1 MQGLS
6 KGENVMRGNLPKPIK
21 KQREVL
27 YMPSAG
33 HTAVLGTA
41 GSGKTTLA
49 LYRAAY
55 LSEPSM
61 QHAGKT
67 LLLTFNKTLVT
78 YLKYLKPIE
87 LQNVQVETYHSFAR
101 GYLKNRGKMS
111 WNCICDPSSRN
122 DLISQAVKAV
132 ESGYEP
138 SKFFDRPF
146 EFFSDEIQWIFSHG
160 ITSQEEYVEV
170 ERVGRI
176 GTNLSR
182 KLRPV
187 MYEILTTYL
196 DIRAAAGKLYDW
208 DDIAIAVRKEFEED
222 SSERFYKH
230 IIVDEGQDFSP
241 EMIRSLTA
249 AIPEDGSLSFFG
261 DVAQQIY
268 GQRMSWRSAGLKI
281 PQQWLF
287 KENYRNTRQ
296 IAQLGLAISRM
307 PFFRDIPDL
316 VEPTSPRADGA
327 LPTLVDCTDKAQ
339 QVDIALRAAKAA
351 GKTQSVAIL
360 VRDRTQE
367 KTFRSALG
375 ANATQLHRDLQV
387 WNDGPG
393 IYHGTYHAAKGL
405 EFDLVILPFL
415 DAHNLPDPDYIA
427 SHGKEDGFT
436 HDGRLLYV
444 AVTRAKTSLIMLYTK
459 QLTSLLPVDEA
470 LYQRVKP

>member
-1 MQGLS
+1 
-6 KGENVMRGNLPKPIK
+6 MRGNLPKPIK

-27 YMPSAG
+27 YMPSVG

-55 LSEPSM
+55 LSKLSM
-61 QHAGKT
+61 PHAGRT

-87 LQNVQVETYHSFAR
+87 LQNVQVETYHTFAR
-101 GYLKNRGKMS
+101 GYLKSRGKMS
-111 WNCICDPSSRN
+111 LDCICYPDDRN
-122 DLISQAVKAV
+122 EFISQAVKAV

-138 SKFFDRPF
+138 SKFFKRPL

-160 ITSQEEYVEV
+160 INSQEDYMKV

-182 KLRPV
+182 KLRPL
-187 MYEILTTYL
+187 MYEVRNKYIE
-196 DIRAAAGKLYDW
+196 IRTAAGKWYDW

-222 SSERFYKH
+222 SSDRFYKH

-241 EMIRSLTA
+241 EMLRSLTA

-268 GQRMSWRSAGLKI
+268 GQRMSWRSAGLNI

-287 KENYRNTRQ
+287 KENYRNTKQ

-307 PFFRDIPDL
+307 PFFQDIPDL
-316 VEPTSPRADGA
+316 VEPTSPRADGV
-327 LPTLVDCTDKAQ
+327 LPTLVNCTDKDQ
-339 QVDIALRAAKAA
+339 QVEIALQAARSVAQ
-351 GKTQSVAIL
+351 TLRVAIL
-360 VRDRTQE
+360 VKDRAQE
-367 KTFRSALG
+367 QVFSTALG
-375 ANATQLHRDLQV
+375 DEASRLHRDLKV

-405 EFDLVILPFL
+405 EFDVVILPFL
-415 DAHNLPDPDYIA
+415 DADNLPDPDYIA
-427 SHGKEDGFT
+427 SHGEEDGLT

-444 AVTRAKTSLIMLYTK
+444 AVTRAKTSLILLYTK
-459 QLTSLLPVDEA
+459 ELTSLLPVDES

>member
-1 MQGLS
+1 M
-6 KGENVMRGNLPKPIK
+6 KGTLPKPIK

-27 YMPSAG
+27 YMPVEG

-61 QHAGKT
+61 PHAGKT

-78 YLKYLKPIE
+78 YLKHLKPAE
-87 LQNVQVETYHSFAR
+87 LRNVQVETYHTFAR
-101 GYLKNRGKMS
+101 GYLNARGKMGY
-111 WNCICDPSSRN
+111 NCICSDP
-122 DLISQAVKAV
+122 DLRKAYIFQAVRAV
-132 ESGYEP
+132 ESNYEP
-138 SKFFDRPF
+138 SKFFKRPI
-146 EFFSDEIQWIFSHG
+146 EFFMDEIQWIFSHG
-160 ITSQEEYVEV
+160 ITSSDEYVEV

-187 MYEILTTYL
+187 MYQILEKYVEIRTGN
-196 DIRAAAGKLYDW
+196 GKMYDW
-208 DDIAIAVRKEFEED
+208 DDIAIFVRREFEED
-222 SSERFYKH
+222 TSPRFYKH

-241 EMIRSLTA
+241 EMIRSLAA

-268 GQRMSWRSAGLKI
+268 GQRMSWRSAGLNI
-281 PQQWLF
+281 PQQWFF
-287 KENYRNTRQ
+287 KENYRNTKQ

-307 PFFRDIPDL
+307 PFFHDIPDL

-327 LPTLVDCTDKAQ
+327 LPTLVECGDRKQ
-339 QVDIALRAAKAA
+339 QVEIALKAARSAAK
-351 GKTQSVAIL
+351 TLSVAIL
-360 VRDRTQE
+360 VKDRAQE
-367 KTFRSALG
+367 KVFSTALG
-375 ANATQLHRDLQV
+375 GEATRLHRDLQV
-387 WNDGPG
+387 WSDGPG

-405 EFDLVILPFL
+405 EFDMVIVPFL
-415 DAHNLPDPDYIA
+415 DADNLPDQDYIA
-427 SHGKEDGFT
+427 SHGEEDALT

-444 AVTRAKTSLIMLYTK
+444 AATRAKTNLILLYSGA
-459 QLTSLLPVDEA
+459 LTPLLPTNES